1 MNIPSRIPDEIRGSL
16 PEILASWRESRS
28 EVLDEAAYASLLGSI
43 ERLTVVFTE
52 FLRSTD
58 TVETFTRGG
67 EIRALVGEIAGYQ
80 HELGRESV
88 GVMDD
93 FAALRRSVWRAVEKS
108 VDLSSFDGAEVA
120 RFFTK
125 LMQAADWVTEAGL
138 EAFDTI
144 ARADMEEALGRASAT
159 DLLTGLP
166 DRDLFSRLLLPRAVA
181 SHETFSIVI
190 FDVANFSET
199 VASGEV
205 VRAREALR
213 GLADAVRASVP
224 EDSVCARFGDDEV
237 CAILPDEGSEAAYEV
252 AERVLDLIAREHA
265 ESHFEVDVGVA
276 EYPAHGRDAGGLLTE
291 TLKALKM
298 AKRVGGSGI
307 VVAR

>member
-1 MNIPSRIPDEIRGSL
+1 MNIPSRIPDEIHGSL
-16 PEILASWRESRS
+16 PEILASWREARS
-28 EVLDEAAYASLLGSI
+28 EILDDDAYANLLGGI

-52 FLRSTD
+52 FLRSAD

-67 EIRALVGEIAGYQ
+67 EIRGLVGEIAGYQ

-88 GVMDD
+88 GVMED
-93 FAALRRSVWRAVEKS
+93 FAALRRSVWRAVETS
-108 VDLSSFDGAEVA
+108 VDLSAFDGDEVA

-138 EAFDTI
+138 EAFDAI
-144 ARADMEEALGRASAT
+144 ARADMEEAVGRASAT

-166 DRDLFSRLLLPRAVA
+166 DRDLFSRLLLPRAVT

-190 FDVANFSET
+190 FDVARFSET

-205 VRAREALR
+205 ARAREALR
-213 GLADAVRASVP
+213 ALADAVRASVS
-224 EDSVCARFGDDEV
+224 EDAVCARFGDDEV
-237 CAILPDEGSEAAYEV
+237 CAILPDEGSEAAYGV
-252 AERVLDLIAREHA
+252 AERVLDLIAREHG

-276 EYPAHGRDAGGLLTE
+276 EYPAHGHDAGGLLTE